1 MKAIQKAGL
10 ILFISSL
17 SFTGQRVTVINY
29 DELQQQA
36 ALKNND
42 TLYVVNF
49 WATWCDPCVKE
60 LPSFQAAYTKFAS
73 HKVKM
78 IYVSVNSAKDIAG
91 VEKFAEEKDLKPQV
105 FLLSANN
112 ANIWINGVDSS
123 WSGAIPATVLYRHG
137 KKLYFHEGDFTQDKL
152 NQLIQSKLK

>member
-1 MKAIQKAGL
+1 MKSIKKAGL
-10 ILFISSL
+10 LLFVTSL
-17 SFTGQRVTVINY
+17 AFTTPRVAVVSF
-29 DELQQQA
+29 DEMQQA

-60 LPSFQAAYTKFAS
+60 LPYFQVAYKKFAAK
-73 HKVKM
+73 KVKM
-78 IYVSVNSAKDIAG
+78 IFVSLNSAKEITK
-91 VEKFAEEKDLKPQV
+91 VEKFVADKDLKPEV
-105 FLLSANN
+105 LLLSANN
-112 ANIWINGVDSS
+112 PNIWIDKVDSS
-123 WSGAIPATVLYRHG
+123 WSGAIPATVLYKHS

>member
-1 MKAIQKAGL
+1 MNLVKKTGL
-10 ILFISSL
+10 LLFISSL
-17 SFTGQRVTVINY
+17 AFSGQRVTVISYN
-29 DELQQQA
+29 ELQQQA

-60 LPSFQAAYTKFAS
+60 LPSFQAAYTRFAS
-73 HKVKM
+73 RKVKM
-78 IYVSVNSAKDIAG
+78 IYVSLNSAKDIAS
-91 VEKFAEEKDLKPQV
+91 VEKFAEQKDLKPEV
-105 FLLSANN
+105 LLLSANN
-112 ANIWINGVDSS
+112 ANVWINAVDSS

-152 NQLIQSKLK
+152 NSLIQSKLK